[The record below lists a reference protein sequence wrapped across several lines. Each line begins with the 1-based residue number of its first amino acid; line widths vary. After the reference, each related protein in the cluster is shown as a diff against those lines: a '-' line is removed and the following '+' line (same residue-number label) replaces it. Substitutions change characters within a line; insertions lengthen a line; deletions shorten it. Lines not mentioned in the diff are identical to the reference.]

1 MEQKYLQKH
10 LHKNQKISDE
20 MLQKSLQKHKTRN
33 IRKYRKRCNN
43 KSLPWDLLI
52 LQKKYRKYQKNI
64 WETQTISAE
73 CFLMED
79 VLSILISDRMEVMY
93 VIFSETKNTKAYHQM
108 YLFLCNKL

>member
-1 MEQKYLQKH
+1 
-10 LHKNQKISDE
+10 

-33 IRKYRKRCNN
+33 IRKYRRRRNN

-52 LQKKYRKYQKNI
+52 LQKKYRKYQKQKKQKNI

-79 VLSILISDRMEVMY
+79 VFI
-93 VIFSETKNTKAYHQM
+93 
-108 YLFLCNKL
+108 YLDQ

>member
-1 MEQKYLQKH
+1 MQ
-10 LHKNQKISDE
+10 
-20 MLQKSLQKHKTRN
+20 QKSLQKHKTRN
-33 IRKYRKRCNN
+33 IEKYRRRRNN

-52 LQKKYRKYQKNI
+52 LQKKYQKKNI

-79 VLSILISDRMEVMY
+79 VLSILISDSMEVMC